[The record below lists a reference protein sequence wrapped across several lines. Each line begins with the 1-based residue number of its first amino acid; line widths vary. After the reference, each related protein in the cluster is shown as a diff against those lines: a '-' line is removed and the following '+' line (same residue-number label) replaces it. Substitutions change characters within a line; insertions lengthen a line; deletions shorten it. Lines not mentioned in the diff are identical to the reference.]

1 MGNTDLV
8 VVDLVVILMQ
18 MHFDNYVNKY
28 KLNILVIIF
37 LESYLSKHSI
47 KSFNL
52 IAYTHIILFNLIAY
66 TLYIIQYRVSQNV
79 GPTLFLSFSWVLEHV
94 QRNFW
99 PLFNRPNLLHD
110 SHKKFENWFRNSWD
124 NWCQSWHPSFRNWQ
138 FPTTQIKQNNFDVT
152 CANFNLNYLSYFW
165 INF

>member
-52 IAYTHIILFNLIAY
+52 IAYTV
-66 TLYIIQYRVSQNV
+66 IQYRVSHNV
-79 GPTLFLSFSWVLEHV
+79 GPTLFLSLSWVLEHV
-94 QRNFW
+94 QRNF
-99 PLFNRPNLLHD
+99 
-110 SHKKFENWFRNSWD
+110 
-124 NWCQSWHPSFRNWQ
+124 
-138 FPTTQIKQNNFDVT
+138 
-152 CANFNLNYLSYFW
+152 
-165 INF
+165 

>member
-52 IAYTHIILFNLIAY
+52 IAYTVQGVPKCWAHFVFVIFLGSGACTEELLTF
-66 TLYIIQYRVSQNV
+66 IQQ
-79 GPTLFLSFSWVLEHV
+79 PW
-94 QRNFW
+94 
-99 PLFNRPNLLHD
+99 
-110 SHKKFENWFRNSWD
+110 KFA
-124 NWCQSWHPSFRNWQ
+124 P
-138 FPTTQIKQNNFDVT
+138 
-152 CANFNLNYLSYFW
+152 
-165 INF
+165 

>member
-28 KLNILVIIF
+28 KLKILVIIF

-79 GPTLFLSFSWVLEHV
+79 GPTLFLSFSWVPEHV
-94 QRNFW
+94 QRNF
-99 PLFNRPNLLHD
+99 
-110 SHKKFENWFRNSWD
+110 
-124 NWCQSWHPSFRNWQ
+124 
-138 FPTTQIKQNNFDVT
+138 
-152 CANFNLNYLSYFW
+152 
-165 INF
+165 

>member
-52 IAYTHIILFNLIAY
+52 IAYTV
-66 TLYIIQYRVSQNV
+66 IQYRVSHNV
-79 GPTLFLSFSWVLEHV
+79 GPTLFLAAKAA
-94 QRNFW
+94 Q
-99 PLFNRPNLLHD
+99 
-110 SHKKFENWFRNSWD
+110 
-124 NWCQSWHPSFRNWQ
+124 
-138 FPTTQIKQNNFDVT
+138 
-152 CANFNLNYLSYFW
+152 
-165 INF
+165 

>member
-1 MGNTDLV
+1 
-8 VVDLVVILMQ
+8 

-52 IAYTHIILFNLIAY
+52 IAYTV
-66 TLYIIQYRVSQNV
+66 IQYRVSHNV
-79 GPTLFLSFSWVLEHV
+79 GPTLFLSLSWVLEHV

-99 PLFNRPNLLHD
+99 PLFSNPGNLLHD
-110 SHKKFENWFRNSWD
+110 SHKKFENWFRYSLDWG
-124 NWCQSWHPSFRNWQ
+124 QSWHPSFRNWH
-138 FPTTQIKQNNFDVT
+138 FAITQSPKNNFSVT
-152 CANFNLNYLSYFW
+152 GAIFDLNYLSYF
-165 INF
+165 